1 MPHVK
6 IGHVGADSE
15 NRVSPARIHYYRQG
29 APTSFLVATQTASYT
44 FVLNSDSHH
53 RLPCSYSCSPTA
65 LLSVLA
71 LFRSHSSSLS
81 AQNDAAASV
90 SSRHWARSA
99 SPCVK
104 KGLETTG
111 RQRPHRDRQTPLHTL
126 LLPDHRSKSI
136 VMSSGQELPEDHAP
150 ASTTGLAPATQPQPV
165 VNAIDSAFTHESQA
179 APTAQDTTGEPLN
192 HGTTS
197 DNNLHSSSAD
207 VGLTSQPSETQS
219 SSLQAP
225 TGDEAGPDDDQSMEN
240 TTALYPNGQTADEQN
255 LEVDVCFT

>member
-1 MPHVK
+1 
-6 IGHVGADSE
+6 
-15 NRVSPARIHYYRQG
+15 
-29 APTSFLVATQTASYT
+29 
-44 FVLNSDSHH
+44 
-53 RLPCSYSCSPTA
+53 
-65 LLSVLA
+65 
-71 LFRSHSSSLS
+71 
-81 AQNDAAASV
+81 
-90 SSRHWARSA
+90 
-99 SPCVK
+99 
-104 KGLETTG
+104 
-111 RQRPHRDRQTPLHTL
+111 
-126 LLPDHRSKSI
+126 
-136 VMSSGQELPEDHAP
+136 MSSGQELPEDHAP